1 MISLVASGADSN
13 PAGASAFV
21 GIPQPIGIANGDL
34 VIVALALPATGVVVT
49 PPSSDWTQ
57 LVATDTAQPMAMS
70 VWWTTALNLSANL
83 VFALSASC
91 RATGACVAYRGV
103 DSFTPIEASVAT
115 LTAAATAHAVGG
127 ITAQQASEE
136 ALLFLAA
143 AASGTYTPTGG
154 FIETVRKQQTGCT
167 IEAQHQQLQNAG
179 ALAAFAEAF
188 SASAAGVSVIII
200 LAPSAGTLTYDDTYA
215 RTFGALPKGID
226 NLLDFTAGAGDF
238 YKYFWVIGSM
248 LKLGFDLV
256 DLVAQ
261 EIVPFLSR
269 YKLPD
274 WERLFGLLQTLT
286 AQRGTIPQR
295 QAQVLGAW
303 RAAAAKSASFPT
315 VAATLGPLL
324 GYFPTT
330 PVQIIE
336 ADRSALTL
344 AHSFDFCHGV
354 DVTLSQG
361 TTTTLTVDVND
372 GGKVSKM
379 GAQLTLTFLTA
390 DTTMMVF
397 TLTAPDGTSKTW
409 AAGAVNSP
417 LWLTAPEL
425 AGAQIQGQ
433 WTLVITNNSSAIG
446 SFNTLYSS
454 LQLFVEGIGPR
465 QQTGGAIFEWGVFA
479 DPAHLGENGT
489 PPDFNASRVAVRKL
503 SFSHSLPSLLQSLS
517 PYPNTD
523 SGIHAAI
530 PDEAIPV

>member
-1 MISLVASGADSN
+1 MIALVASGADSN

-34 VIVALALPATGVVVT
+34 ILVAVALPAAGVTVT

-57 LVATDTAQPMAMS
+57 LVATDPALALAMS
-70 VWWTTALNLSANL
+70 VWWTTALNLPPNL

-91 RATGACVAYRGV
+91 RATGTCLAYRGV
-103 DSFTPIEASVAT
+103 DPFTPIEASVAT
-115 LTAAATAHAVGG
+115 LTSMSNLHAVGSV
-127 ITAQQASEE
+127 TAQQASEE
-136 ALLFLAA
+136 AALFIAGDS
-143 AASGTYTPTGG
+143 SGTYLPAGG
-154 FIETVRKQQTGCT
+154 FIEAARSQQAGCS
-167 IEAQHQQLQNAG
+167 IEAQHRQLQNAG
-179 ALAAFAEAF
+179 TLAAFTELF
-188 SASAAGVSVIII
+188 SGPNGAGVSVVII

-226 NLLDFTAGAGDF
+226 NLLDFTPGAGDF

-256 DLVAQ
+256 DLVTQ
-261 EIVPFLSR
+261 EIVPFLAR
-269 YKLPD
+269 YKLPE
-274 WERLFGLLQTLT
+274 WERLFGLTQTRA
-286 AQRGTIPQR
+286 AQLGTIPQR

-303 RAAAAKSASFPT
+303 RAAAAQSASFQT

-336 ADRSALTL
+336 ADPSTLRLYHSYDLCGGFDKALP
-344 AHSFDFCHGV
+344 V
-354 DVTLSQG
+354 G
-361 TTTTLTVDVND
+361 TTVLSAYVND

-379 GAQLTLTFLTA
+379 GAQLTLTFASA
-390 DTTMMVF
+390 DTSLYSF
-397 TLTAPDGTSKTW
+397 TLTAPDGTTKTW
-409 AAGAVNSP
+409 AAGSTNAP

-425 AGAQIQGQ
+425 SGAQIQGM
-433 WTLVITNNSSAIG
+433 WTLAITNG
-446 SFNTLYSS
+446 SFLSNTLHSS

-465 QQTGGAIFEWGVFA
+465 QQTGGAIFEWGVYA

-489 PPDFNASRVAVRKL
+489 PPDFSAARAAIKKMSL
-503 SFSHSLPSLLQSLS
+503 SHSVGNLLQGLA

-523 SGIHAAI
+523 SGIHAAV
-530 PDEAIPV
+530 PDECIPT